1 MDKYDKFFK
10 TLCQENYEQIF
21 KYIMVMVYNKSVA
34 EDIVQEVFIVAYE
47 KRKTLF
53 LYENKKAFLY
63 KVSKN
68 LTNEYIRKSKK
79 YKIVELN
86 HNNVVN
92 ENKIRKYLMLHYR
105 ELITYKCKDKGPIL
119 NSLLNEE
126 ENMDLR
132 EKINEAIENEDFE
145 TADTLTQKLYEPK
158 FKDQNIHYS
167 DDFAKKIIL
176 SKGKKNNMNNKFR
189 KLAAASCALI
199 VGVTGISVNVATDGE
214 ALNNVRT
221 FIKNIVGPNR
231 S

>member
-1 MDKYDKFFK
+1 
-10 TLCQENYEQIF
+10 
-21 KYIMVMVYNKSVA
+21 
-34 EDIVQEVFIVAYE
+34 
-47 KRKTLF
+47 
-53 LYENKKAFLY
+53 
-63 KVSKN
+63 
-68 LTNEYIRKSKK
+68 
-79 YKIVELN
+79 
-86 HNNVVN
+86 
-92 ENKIRKYLMLHYR
+92 
-105 ELITYKCKDKGPIL
+105 
-119 NSLLNEE
+119 
-126 ENMDLR
+126 MDLR